1 MRIEDDHLSGAAV
14 LTERALDYLFALADR
29 EYSSSDDFLSFLR
42 KECLKLSESQK
53 SMVSLRREL
62 SHVMCMVE
70 KAKKEKE
77 TEKRKKKEKRKGKR
91 KGRETEEI
99 LEELKQVL
107 RQSAAERLHSLREAE
122 TRIIQT
128 GTSLIKEGS
137 LLLTHSRS
145 STVEKILLHAYQKK
159 WFRVIVTESRPN
171 FEGNLLAEILGK
183 AGIPV
188 TLIVDAAASV
198 FNPDVVLVGADSIT
212 PEYVINKIGTRF
224 LAACF
229 PTYVACSTN
238 KFTEEEVIIEERDP
252 AEVLTEQYENVT
264 IRNYYFDRT
273 PLKFI
278 AGFITE
284 HGILTPEKVKSYFH

>member
-14 LTERALDYLFALADR
+14 LTERALDYLFTLADR
-29 EYSSSDDFLSFLR
+29 EYPSVDDFLSFLR

-53 SMVSLRREL
+53 SMVSLRHEL
-62 SHVMCMVE
+62 SHVMCSVE
-70 KAKKEKE
+70 KAKEEKE
-77 TEKRKKKEKRKGKR
+77 KGKR
-91 KGRETEEI
+91 KETEEI

-107 RQSAAERLHSLREAE
+107 RQSATERLHCLREAE
-122 TRIIQT
+122 ITIIQT

-159 WFRVIVTESRPN
+159 SFHVIVTESRPN
-171 FEGNLLAEILGK
+171 FEGNLLAEVLGK

-188 TLIVDAAASV
+188 TLIVDAAASF

-229 PTYVACSTN
+229 PIYVACSAN
-238 KFTEEEVIIEERDP
+238 KFTEEEVIIEEKDP

-273 PLKFI
+273 PLKLI

-284 HGILTPEKVKSYFH
+284 HGILTPEKVKSLYFH